1 MWLKFELEKV
11 SLINIQIFGHFV
23 NTLTAGHNFSL
34 VNRGKLRQPI
44 QMQLS
49 ENKKLFGNT
58 FLHFWNVDK
67 ILQTSRQKITFIA
80 DIFQKLQIPK
90 HVVREMSKKSRFR
103 GPFDKQHGKWDQTVL
118 KSEWH
123 HSYHI
128 YWSMWWQLSSKIS
141 LLVRGKILGPF
152 FGKLTTCHKYSRP
165 NRDSLTQPIN
175 MQLPLKGKTF
185 SQFFYAF
192 LKCRSNFRKK
202 MILRAHIFSKL
213 RTWKPVVR

>member
-49 ENKKLFGNT
+49 ENK
-58 FLHFWNVDK
+58 
-67 ILQTSRQKITFIA
+67 
-80 DIFQKLQIPK
+80 IPK
-90 HVVREMSKKSRFR
+90 HVIREMSKKSRFR

-123 HSYHI
+123 HSSHI